1 MIIGR
6 LILELII
13 LSYIIFVNGSYI
25 PYDYEHKPLP
35 RDNQIHMNRSR
46 DMAWIP
52 NYKTYLFVSS
62 HNKNTLKCTFFKDL
76 K

>member
-35 RDNQIHMNRSR
+35 RDN
-46 DMAWIP
+46 
-52 NYKTYLFVSS
+52 
-62 HNKNTLKCTFFKDL
+62 
-76 K
+76 